1 MYMMML
7 AFFSLSCDF
16 SIQQPYAVG
25 GLHFIHTFFKPRS
38 GGSHRYMHSIY
49 KESAAAA
56 VDMSEIVKHAATLAA
71 LASRNFA

>member
-1 MYMMML
+1 MT
-7 AFFSLSCDF
+7 FPSNS
-16 SIQQPYAVG
+16 
-25 GLHFIHTFFKPRS
+25 HTQFADYILFTLFFKPRS